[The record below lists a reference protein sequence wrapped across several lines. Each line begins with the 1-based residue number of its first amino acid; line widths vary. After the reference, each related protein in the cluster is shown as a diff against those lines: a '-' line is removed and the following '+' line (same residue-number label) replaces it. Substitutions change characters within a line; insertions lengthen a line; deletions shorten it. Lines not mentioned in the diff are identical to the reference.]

1 MKYDITMGENSEI
14 SIVVS
19 DRKIKEGIGHNPI
32 LNVTVRQLYKEL
44 LDTQKTKP
52 TVGIGYSDL
61 NGFRNIS
68 IYTIYSI

>member
-68 IYTIYSI
+68 IYENNC